1 MYKYRSLIEMDQ
13 SQALKTIIE
22 RDYTTFTGLALEDY
36 FREKLRETGQYL
48 MVDSWWQM
56 KKGEPQAEVDIVATD
71 LTTKVAFVAEVKRQ
85 QSQFSEREFLDKVEI
100 LKTKELK
107 NWTLSPQPSCL
118 TMDDM

>member
-22 RDYTTFTGLALEDY
+22 RDYTTFTGFALEDY
-36 FREKLRETGQYL
+36 FREKLQETGKYL

-56 KKGEPQAEVDIVATD
+56 KKGEPQAEIDIVATD

-85 QSQFSEREFLDKVEI
+85 RSQFREREFLDKVEI